1 MEGRRAAA
9 IALSLA
15 AVLVIAGVVAF
26 AFTPKKPKVDEY
38 WGVGTSSDGRVEIT
52 LEGSYWTTE
61 GAFGFDFGI
70 LNPNHQ
76 YLVVN
81 LTIGNV
87 ASFNVTIGASFWTK
101 VSDGRKDLTNTVLL
115 NRATLLNQFPMPPT
129 VLRPGRSLR
138 GWMAF
143 FFPLEG
149 PSEGYR
155 FVELMYVDSVS
166 SGPIESEPQIHVTQ
180 R

>member
-1 MEGRRAAA
+1 MAGRRAAA
-9 IALSLA
+9 AIALPLA
-15 AVLVIAGVVAF
+15 ALLVIAGF
-26 AFTPKKPKVDEY
+26 IAFTPGKPKADQY
-38 WGVGTSSDGRVEIT
+38 LGVGRASDGRIEVT

-61 GAFGFDFGI
+61 EDIGFDFGI

-87 ASFNVTIGASFWTK
+87 ATFNVTIGASFWTR
-101 VSDGRKDLTNTVLL
+101 VSDGRRDLTNTVFL
-115 NRATLLNQFPMPPT
+115 NRATLPNQFPMPPT
-129 VLRPGRSLR
+129 VLRPGQSLR

-155 FVELMYVDSVS
+155 FVELMYVDFLS
-166 SGPIESEPQIHVTQ
+166 SGGIETQPQIHVTPG
-180 R
+180 